1 MLKTKSILAPKEA
14 SDGIRISVM
23 SRHTLN
29 DGITPHPE
37 ISLEHYNAWMKNV
50 APPKKIVG
58 DYYKRGLSWEQFEKK
73 YLEYI
78 RQPIVQW
85 EVKTL
90 AKKSLDSTITILCI
104 EDSPEHC
111 HRRLLAEECKRYE
124 PSLILNIK

>member
-124 PSLILNIK
+124 PSLILNIQ